1 MKLPSEMV
9 VRACV
14 AYNVV
19 VIRHDPAQMAGMRAA
34 LEAVLEGCPEEHVAE
49 TDDGELGVIITE
61 ADMIGKRVALVV
73 LDD

>member
-1 MKLPSEMV
+1 VKLPFEMV

-34 LEAVLEGCPEEHVAE
+34 LEAA
-49 TDDGELGVIITE
+49 LGQCEIISFGHSMRDE
-61 ADMIGKRVALVV
+61 KLMRYEGKRVALVV

>member
-1 MKLPSEMV
+1 MKLPFEMV

-34 LEAVLEGCPEEHVAE
+34 LEAVLSECAVVKVRGRV
-49 TDDGELGVIITE
+49 GEP
-61 ADMIGKRVALVV
+61 AMINVSHSMVGKRVPLVV

>member
-34 LEAVLEGCPEEHVAE
+34 LEAVLSECPVVKVRGRV
-49 TDDGELGVIITE
+49 GES
-61 ADMIGKRVALVV
+61 AMINVSHSMVGKRVALVV